1 MNKTSPGK
9 LISEI
14 CILKNF
20 SNKLLTT
27 GLELELEL
35 EAGAG
40 PKWNGTTTMT
50 RGNMIRIRLL
60 YTVFFYTNT
69 IVSPLFGRKSE
80 DEMPP
85 QPVEDKMK
93 KGKKGKTEPDVDE
106 LKNNLDKLDI
116 GDEAGKKQNKKGM
129 ISN

>member
-1 MNKTSPGK
+1 MERHHNNDQREHDPDPS
-9 LISEI
+9 
-14 CILKNF
+14 
-20 SNKLLTT
+20 
-27 GLELELEL
+27 
-35 EAGAG
+35 A
-40 PKWNGTTTMT
+40 
-50 RGNMIRIRLL
+50 L
-60 YTVFFYTNT
+60 YCFFYINT